1 MPAFIAQ
8 FNARIGMPK
17 TLSEMGVPR
26 QVLPAIA
33 KAAML
38 DHTHATNVRLAT
50 EADYARMLEAAF

>member
-1 MPAFIAQ
+1 
-8 FNARIGMPK
+8 MPK

-38 DHTHATNVRLAT
+38 DHTHATNARLAT